1 MGRPEKHRQDGE
13 ILIDADIGDIDDS
26 ENRSAEQEDRK
37 RQDLRR
43 ATARTVFRPLKK
55 ESRHSQVDGRYIRPD
70 EIDKEVEKLNRAKRA
85 QKGFFARLFS
95 KIGTEQGKADQISE
109 KPMPESEKTGLSLA
123 ERKKKAERIQK
134 LRGIS
139 TAARRDRL
147 QTRES
152 PPSEEKHRQ
161 SKAEERFSAIPEERT
176 KATGQVSAG
185 FSFAESVKR
194 LAEQSDAPVAPE
206 RDAVMV
212 DAPFQNATPYGAP
225 QIDPRYYA
233 RFANAFSTT
242 EQPDFENGA
251 DIRFAPENPPPPDGM
266 IASALSV
273 AVGFA
278 YRDDDD
284 SFVDR
289 IITVRRLIRRRGD
302 ILIDAF
308 CHDIA
313 APRLIPFSR
322 GVKLYDLQT
331 MTAVDD
337 PRGFLLH
344 TVAGVA
350 GRQNGKDAGF
360 IAALSVVRYDLAA
373 LAFAARADFGKSEEE
388 NRIMLA
394 YVMQRCPTIDFD
406 ESEMLRY
413 IAMLVPDEESYFEA
427 IETVAEQPQNIVSL
441 FAHTFLQMVL
451 SDGVLHENERE
462 LLAELLYLLQAR
474 GTDLNRLGLE

>member
-1 MGRPEKHRQDGE
+1 MGRLEKRLQNGE
-13 ILIDADIGDIDDS
+13 DLIDDDFDGTDGSAD
-26 ENRSAEQEDRK
+26 SAAEREERK
-37 RQDLRR
+37 RLDLRR
-43 ATARTVFRPLKK
+43 ARAREVARPIKK
-55 ESRHSQVDGRYIRPD
+55 ETRHSRVDGRYIRPD
-70 EIDKEVEKLNRAKRA
+70 EIDKEVEKLKRAKRA

-95 KIGTEQGKADQISE
+95 KDEPEREEGGKTPE
-109 KPMPESEKTGLSLA
+109 KPTPDKTGLSLA
-123 ERKKKAERIQK
+123 ERRKKAERIRK

-139 TAARRDRL
+139 DAARRERRRTADPR
-147 QTRES
+147 Q
-152 PPSEEKHRQ
+152 SEEDRRR
-161 SKAEERFSAIPEERT
+161 SKVEERFSAIPEERN
-176 KATGQVSAG
+176 AAAGQVSAG
-185 FSFAESVKR
+185 FSFAESVRR
-194 LAEQSDAPVAPE
+194 LAERTEDVASRPAAPSDAGFPIE
-206 RDAVMV
+206 
-212 DAPFQNATPYGAP
+212 TPSFAP

-233 RFANAFSTT
+233 QFADVFRTNADRIP
-242 EQPDFENGA
+242 EYAA
-251 DIRFAPENPPPPDGM
+251 DARFAPETPPPPDGV

-284 SFVDR
+284 GFVDR

-322 GVKLYDLQT
+322 GVKLYDLRT

-337 PRGFLLH
+337 PRGFLLRV
-344 TVAGVA
+344 VAGVS
-350 GRQNGKDAGF
+350 GKKDGNDAGF

-373 LAFAARADFGKSEEE
+373 LAFAARADFGKSDEE

-413 IAMLVPDEESYFEA
+413 IAMLVPDEQSYFEA
-427 IETVAEQPQNIVSL
+427 IETVVGQPRNVVSL

-462 LLAELLYLLQAR
+462 LLAELLCLLRAR
-474 GTDLNRLGLE
+474 GMDLNRLGLE